1 MVSREAVCQLVT
13 VACALGIASRVCG
26 GDLEPKVQVEVVTPK
41 TVYVLGEPVLLDL
54 VVTNNSDRDV
64 RMRDVLADP
73 SVALPHIQ
81 VYLSSDGASRMW
93 WPTDCVAEYIGEPK
107 LIHPGTSRCYR
118 LRVLYDYKTPTHL
131 AFARPGRYSVKVNFP
146 LALIAAD
153 GRVRT
158 RELRLN
164 AIEVDVRAPEGRD
177 RAFWEEIQQDAFLRL
192 LQFGLGPKE
201 PALKV
206 AKWLLSIPQTRYHDD
221 LRWSL
226 AKYYYKQRWYHHRLA
241 EDEMELLREAL
252 SLKGHPEF
260 PCATPQGLADERLEY
275 NYASGY
281 QTNMGMYELKQRL
294 ATLSKETG
302 VLLRSEL
309 PLGESWDLRRTPEPV
324 RLRTLMQWMVD
335 PGRTAWFR
343 DGDGYVLKL
352 IERPEEQQ
360 SKTAPRE
367 EDAAA
372 KPSQ

>member
-1 MVSREAVCQLVT
+1 
-13 VACALGIASRVCG
+13 
-26 GDLEPKVQVEVVTPK
+26 VQVEVVTPK
-41 TVYVLGEPVLLDL
+41 TAYVLGEPVIVDL
-54 VVTNNSDRDV
+54 VVTNKSDRIV

-73 SVALPHIQ
+73 SVALPHIE
-81 VYLSSDGASRMW
+81 VYVSSDGASRMW
-93 WPTDCVAEYIGEPK
+93 WPTDCVAEYVGELK

-131 AFARPGRYSVKVNFP
+131 AFPRPGRYLVKVSFP
-146 LALIAAD
+146 LALIAAN

-158 RELRLN
+158 RELRSN
-164 AIEVDVRAPEGRD
+164 AVEVEVRAPEGRD
-177 RAFWEEIQQDAFLRL
+177 QVFWAEIQQGAFLRL
-192 LQFGLGPKE
+192 LQFGMGPKD

-206 AKWLLSIPQTRYHDD
+206 AKWLLSLPETSYHDD

-252 SLKGHPEF
+252 SLKGRPEF
-260 PCATPQGLADERLEY
+260 PCATRQGLADARLEY
-275 NYASGY
+275 NYVGGY
-281 QTNMGMYELKQRL
+281 RTNVGMYELRQLL
-294 ATLSKETG
+294 ARFSKETG

-309 PLGESWDLRRTPEPV
+309 PLGESGDLRGTPEPV
-324 RLRTLMQWMVD
+324 RLRTFMQWMVD

-360 SKTAPRE
+360 
-367 EDAAA
+367 
-372 KPSQ
+372 